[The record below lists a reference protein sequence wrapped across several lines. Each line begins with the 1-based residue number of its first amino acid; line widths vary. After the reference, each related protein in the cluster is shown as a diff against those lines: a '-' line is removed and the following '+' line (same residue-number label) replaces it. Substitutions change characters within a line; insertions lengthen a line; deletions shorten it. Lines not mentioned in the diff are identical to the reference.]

1 MKEIKLAE
9 NIKFYRKA
17 FHLSQE
23 KLAQILNVDKRI
35 VSAWENNSRKPDLES
50 LAKLCE
56 IFGETLD
63 SLFFE

>member
-1 MKEIKLAE
+1 MKEIRLAE

-17 FHLSQE
+17 FHMSQD
-23 KLAQILNVDKRI
+23 KLAKLLNVDKRI
-35 VSAWENNSRKPDLES
+35 VSAWENDRRKPDLES